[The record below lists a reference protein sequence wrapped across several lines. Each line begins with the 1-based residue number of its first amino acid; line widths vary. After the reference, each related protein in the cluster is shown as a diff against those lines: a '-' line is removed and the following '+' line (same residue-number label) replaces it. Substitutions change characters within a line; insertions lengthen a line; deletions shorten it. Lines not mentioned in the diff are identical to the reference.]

1 MAVQRGQRAQPG
13 FWRLKIQ
20 GRLRT
25 VHRLGLD
32 SSAVT
37 EGSPGLWSQGCCCL
51 SETEEFWNGPLRHS
65 VSQKH
70 IPASLRLYIK
80 EAKSG
85 KNTYARAC
93 AHTTTCMR
101 AHTHTRTHTRT
112 HVRTHIRARVFT
124 HYVHARTHTR
134 TLAHTHTHTHAHT
147 RTNTHTHAR

>member
-51 SETEEFWNGPLRHS
+51 SESEEFWNGPLRHS

-101 AHTHTRTHTRT
+101 ARTHTHART
-112 HVRTHIRARVFT
+112 YAHTYARACSHTTCTHART
-124 HYVHARTHTR
+124 HARTHT
-134 TLAHTHTHTHAHT
+134 HTHTHTHAHT